1 MLVCMRTSVHIP
13 DDLLRRA
20 KKKALAEGRTL
31 TSLIEEGLR
40 SVLAAGNNRP
50 SSKPREPLPISS
62 VSDGVLPGIDLTR
75 SAEIQDVLD
84 EQVIRDAG
92 LIKLR

>member
-1 MLVCMRTSVHIP
+1 MRTSVHIP

-40 SVLAAGNNRP
+40 TVLADRP
-50 SSKPREPLPISS
+50 MPISKRGLPRTS
-62 VSDGVLPGIDLTR
+62 KATGGLMPGIDP
-75 SAEIQDVLD
+75 
-84 EQVIRDAG
+84 
-92 LIKLR
+92 IKISTQTQEMDDLEMLERLARQK